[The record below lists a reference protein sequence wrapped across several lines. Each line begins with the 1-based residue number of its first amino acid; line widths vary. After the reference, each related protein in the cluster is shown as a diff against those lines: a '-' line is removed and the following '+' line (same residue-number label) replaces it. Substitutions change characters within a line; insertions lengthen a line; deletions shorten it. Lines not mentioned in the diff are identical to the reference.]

1 MARIRSLCL
10 ESRARV
16 TGKHVLLV
24 NSVDPLNAPLQVN
37 PIQDVFR
44 DYVQI
49 ILLRNPAIGV
59 KRLNAYKVRM
69 VLVVSAPVVRLTTLQ
84 PCGHVIQRLA
94 VVGLKTTTQTNEAGM
109 ADGSTCILNITQV

>member
-10 ESRARV
+10 ESRARLLEN

-24 NSVDPLNAPLQVN
+24 NSVDSLNAPLKIN
-37 PIQDVFR
+37 PIQDVLR

-49 ILLRNPAIGV
+49 ILLRNPANGV

-69 VLVVSAPVVRLTTLQ
+69 VLVMSSSVVRLPTLQ
-84 PCGHVIQRLA
+84 I
-94 VVGLKTTTQTNEAGM
+94 
-109 ADGSTCILNITQV
+109 